1 MTFLDKDLL
10 ISAGLGGVV
19 GLGIGAAILNEEDE
33 SSSSKLLWFLLGGAV
48 LAGGAVK
55 LAGPKSRHLVG
66 WGDPGLF
73 FAGAGMSFEDAWS
86 HAGQQYNP
94 GGHAADLTA
103 DQLARPFA
111 GGAFLNACGAP
122 EDMSVTIKA
131 AVQNGRAVG
140 VTVTTSPPNSRIAAC
155 IDAAVRRLPFPPNP
169 NLDAVTQTF

>member
-1 MTFLDKDLL
+1 MAFLDKELL

-19 GLGIGAAILNEEDE
+19 GLGIGAAFLSEEDE

-55 LAGPKSRHLVG
+55 FAGPKTRHLVG
-66 WGDPGLF
+66 YEGLF
-73 FAGAGMSFEDAWS
+73 FAGAGASFEDAWS
-86 HAGQQYNP
+86 HAAQKYDP
-94 GGHAADLTA
+94 SSGHVPDLTA

-122 EDMSVTIKA
+122 EDMGVTIKA
-131 AVQNGRAVG
+131 AVQNGHAVG
-140 VTVTTSPPNSRIAAC
+140 VTVTTSPPNPRIAAC
-155 IDAAVRRLPFPPNP
+155 IDAAVRRMAFPPNP

>member
-1 MTFLDKDLL
+1 MAFFDKEML
-10 ISAGLGGVV
+10 ISAGLGSVV

-55 LAGPKSRHLVG
+55 LAGPKPRHLAG
-66 WGDPGLF
+66 YDPGLF
-73 FAGAGMSFEDAWS
+73 LTGAGMSFEDAWS

-122 EDMSVTIKA
+122 EDMGVTIKA

-140 VTVTTSPPNSRIAAC
+140 VTVTTSPPNPRIAAC